1 MKFSKTTSCFYP
13 DDIQYAD
20 LPGDLIEVSKAEF
33 DQAMSREFGD
43 TLTVVDGALRIV
55 PAPVPSAADVLQK
68 MQEAQVVALSD
79 AYATA
84 RCASVLY
91 TSTSGVSKL
100 HQADE
105 ASVANLSKML
115 LAFASTPVPAGFAWL
130 SEDNTPVPFAYE
142 DMQGLAAAIGTQA
155 YAAFVHLQQ
164 RKASVRAAT
173 TVPAVLAVVW

>member
-1 MKFSKTTSCFYP
+1 MKFSSSTGCFYP
-13 DDIQYAD
+13 SSIAYPSLPAD
-20 LPGDLIEVSKAEF
+20 LIDCTQAEY
-33 DQAMSREFGD
+33 DAAMSRTPGS
-43 TLTVVDGALRIV
+43 TLTVVNGKLV
-55 PAPVPSAADVLQK
+55 VVSSPTPTAAELLAQAQE
-68 MQEAQVVALSD
+68 MQILKLTD
-79 AYATA
+79 AYASA

-173 TVPAVLAVVW
+173 TVPAVLSVVW